1 MKTCPYCAESI
12 QDEAIVCR
20 YCGRELR
27 STAPAHSIVHQPI
40 GEQSVLPHPKKTP
53 KPQEQPRPRPSGRSM
68 KKVLLIVLLVI
79 VLLCLI
85 VIGATTISTMTNKYL
100 NDPNFCSI
108 IFTDSSGHGQ
118 IYVNVKGPSARST
131 CAALLMQFTQEY
143 AQEITREGGALY
155 PSYSGSPH
163 FTPVQCTSSSGGQ
176 TLQVVAD
183 DKSWGQAMCIRLLIK
198 PSP

>member
-20 YCGRELR
+20 YCGRDLQ
-27 STAPAHSIVHQPI
+27 STTPDKSVVRQPI
-40 GEQSVLPHPKKTP
+40 GKQ
-53 KPQEQPRPRPSGRSM
+53 SGRSM
-68 KKVLLIVLLVI
+68 KKVLLIALLAI

-85 VIGATTISTMTNKYL
+85 IIGTCTIPTMTNKYL

-118 IYVNVKGPSARST
+118 VYVNVKGPSARST
-131 CAALLMQFTQEY
+131 CAVLLMQFTQEY
-143 AQEITREGGALY
+143 TQETSRGDNALY

-198 PSP
+198 PST